1 MKLHYRSGKV
11 GSGRSKSC
19 PMVNRADAISPGT
32 FRIKKAIIK
41 LINGI
46 EYDLVSDVITQRANE
61 LFKTCERPFPLLHL
75 SLTVSGLSVDES
87 STTHNITKFFTN
99 SSDGP
104 SNISTASPLE
114 SNDRTIDADTI
125 RYEKVP
131 KTVTRNITTFF
142 ANSSDGSSNTSTT
155 SPLETKAKSSGT
167 DLLRYNN
174 DPKTE
179 SKAKAISALF
189 FSQTNVGSTDVG
201 DKEGTTRCDE
211 CGNWVSMEN
220 VAEHSDY
227 HFAKKL
233 QEEDRQANSQ
243 NRTTVKGKASTT
255 NKKRKSPSHD
265 DEAQNESR
273 RLFFQPRRS

>member
-11 GSGRSKSC
+11 RSGRSKSC
-19 PMVNRADAISPGT
+19 PMVNRADTISPGT
-32 FRIKKAIIK
+32 LSIEAIIK
-41 LINGI
+41 LIDGI
-46 EYDLVSDVITQRANE
+46 EYELVSDVITQRANE

-75 SLTVSGLSVDES
+75 SLAVSGLSVDES

-99 SSDGP
+99 SSDRP
-104 SNISTASPLE
+104 SNTSTASSLE
-114 SNDRTIDADTI
+114 SNGRTMDADTI

-131 KTVTRNITTFF
+131 KTVPLPRNITTFF
-142 ANSSDGSSNTSTT
+142 TNSSDGSSNTST
-155 SPLETKAKSSGT
+155 PLETKAASTST

-174 DPKTE
+174 DPKAE

-201 DKEGTTRCDE
+201 DTDGATRCDE
-211 CGNWVSMEN
+211 CGNWISVED

-227 HFAKKL
+227 HYAKKL
-233 QEEDRQANSQ
+233 QEEDRKANLQ

-255 NKKRKSPSHD
+255 NKKRRSPSHN

>member
-19 PMVNRADAISPGT
+19 PMVNRADTISPGT
-32 FRIKKAIIK
+32 LGIEAIIK
-41 LINGI
+41 LIDGI

-75 SLTVSGLSVDES
+75 SLAVSGLSVDES
-87 STTHNITKFFTN
+87 STTHHITKFFTN
-99 SSDGP
+99 SSDG
-104 SNISTASPLE
+104 
-114 SNDRTIDADTI
+114 
-125 RYEKVP
+125 
-131 KTVTRNITTFF
+131 
-142 ANSSDGSSNTSTT
+142 SSNTSA
-155 SPLETKAKSSGT
+155 PLQPKAVSTGT
-167 DLLRYNN
+167 DLLRYDNE
-174 DPKTE
+174 PKAE

-201 DKEGTTRCDE
+201 DKEGATRCDE
-211 CGNWVSMEN
+211 CGNWISVEN

-227 HFAKKL
+227 HYAKKL
-233 QEEDRQANSQ
+233 QEEDRQANLQ

-255 NKKRKSPSHD
+255 NKKRKSPSHN